1 EGASGE
7 RFTVYAAKA
16 AVETTQMR
24 YLAQGKDGALFWAE
38 RGVGFVVVGSVD
50 RDRLTQIAKLVYDQS
65 EKLGT

>member
-1 EGASGE
+1 
-7 RFTVYAAKA
+7 
-16 AVETTQMR
+16 MR